1 MSKKGRDT
9 TRRIKEMQAAQRR
22 AEQRRRNLVVGGVA
36 VAVIAVIVGIGIA
49 VQSNRDQTGP
59 VVVPSGVVGE
69 YGVARGDANAPVTMD
84 LYEDF
89 QCPVC
94 KAYEGYLGDTYTKN
108 VDAGA
113 LRIVYHPMAFLDEY
127 SKRALETAACVLN
140 EDGAAA
146 YLKLHDILYANQPP
160 EQGPWPSDAQLADLA
175 AQAGASGSAVTRCQS
190 ADTYA
195 GWVSAATNAASKA
208 HVVGTPTMFIDGEAV
223 AIVGKDQQ
231 AAIALVQQSIDAA
244 AAAAGAGGS
253 TPTTGGSSG
262 G

>member
-22 AEQRRRNLVVGGVA
+22 AEQRRRNIVVGGVA
-36 VAVIAVIVGIGIA
+36 VAVIGVIVGIGIA

-94 KAYEGYLGDTYTKN
+94 KAYEGYLGDTYTTN
-108 VDAGA
+108 VDAGT

-140 EDGAAA
+140 QDGPAA
-146 YLKLHDILYANQPP
+146 YLKLHDILYANQPS

-175 AQAGASGSAVTRCQS
+175 VQAGANGSAVTQCQS

-208 HVVGTPTMFIDGEAV
+208 HVVGTPTMFIDGEQV

-231 AAIALVQQSIDAA
+231 AAIALVQQTID
-244 AAAAGAGGS
+244 AAAGAGTS
-253 TPTTGGSSG
+253 APTTGGASSSG
-262 G
+262 